1 MTLTISSCQDSEEVN
16 AKFNI
21 RTVHASF
28 ESEATR
34 VGIEQAPDSRDMITK
49 WQAGDKIHVFV
60 SKGNNIVDIGS
71 VPVHDISA
79 DGKSCVFQY
88 AIPDD
93 FDPYGEGF
101 DLICFTENCDPKIE
115 DGDIYYQAALTR
127 MPISQF
133 KAPLM
138 FETYVKEE
146 NSFGAFRHYGTYE
159 IMHVSNNTDK
169 AISFQLSGF
178 NAPYL
183 WYKIGGGAIRQWD
196 NSYVVD
202 LSYEAKQLSAPVTIP
217 AHSSDM
223 VVSWYMPTGQKI
235 EGAQITAN
243 IDGKY
248 VYSSNTISSQVTLC
262 TGIAYHMYATW
273 DGKELK
279 FKNGD
284 IDEQLT
290 ILKCPD
296 NHHPH
301 LIDLGLPSGT
311 KWACCNV
318 DTDHPENQK
327 PVNYGGYYA
336 WGETEGKSN
345 YEEKTYAFYKNGTYI
360 NIGDDIAG
368 TNYDVAHVKWG
379 SDWIMPTHDQI
390 KELWLNCS
398 YEHTTINGVSGYMF
412 KGTNGNSIFLPC
424 TGFRSG
430 KELLNRGSE
439 GYYSSSTPHSEN
451 SGSSWG
457 LYIYSDFACSAASLR
472 SIGHSVRPVEN
483 PIYYSTDLDAFDTPA
498 TPKAIDL
505 GLPSGT
511 KWANV
516 NVGAQSPSDYG
527 GYYAWGET
535 EEKDEYSSWTY
546 CYNQSGNS
554 IDIADIAGSEY
565 DVAHV
570 TWGGKWRMPTYNQI
584 QELIDNCSSKW
595 TITVKGVKGIKF
607 TGPNGRSIFMP
618 AAGLHWALPFPE
630 PIGNAC
636 YYWTSTKKTSDS
648 GYIEAYTIFFEQNRI
663 EWLNGQADYGQ
674 SVRPVSK

>member
-1 MTLTISSCQDSEEVN
+1 MISSCQDSEEVN

-202 LSYEAKQLSAPVTIP
+202 LSYEAKQLSAPVIIP

-284 IDEQLT
+284 EEQ
-290 ILKCPD
+290 
-296 NHHPH
+296 
-301 LIDLGLPSGT
+301 
-311 KWACCNV
+311 
-318 DTDHPENQK
+318 
-327 PVNYGGYYA
+327 
-336 WGETEGKSN
+336 
-345 YEEKTYAFYKNGTYI
+345 
-360 NIGDDIAG
+360 
-368 TNYDVAHVKWG
+368 
-379 SDWIMPTHDQI
+379 
-390 KELWLNCS
+390 
-398 YEHTTINGVSGYMF
+398 
-412 KGTNGNSIFLPC
+412 
-424 TGFRSG
+424 
-430 KELLNRGSE
+430 
-439 GYYSSSTPHSEN
+439 
-451 SGSSWG
+451 
-457 LYIYSDFACSAASLR
+457 
-472 SIGHSVRPVEN
+472 
-483 PIYYSTDLDAFDTPA
+483 PA
-498 TPKAIDL
+498 TGTPEGLKAIDL

-511 KWANV
+511 LWANM
-516 NVGAQSPSDYG
+516 NVGASKPEDYG

-535 EEKDEYSSWTY
+535 EEKDVYNWSAYINCDGSSST
-546 CYNQSGNS
+546 CHDLG
-554 IDIADIAGSEY
+554 ADIAGTEY

-570 TWGGKWRMPTYNQI
+570 KWGGDWGMPTDGQI
-584 QELIDNCSSKW
+584 QELLANTTSEWVQVNGVYGYRLTSKAA
-595 TITVKGVKGIKF
+595 G
-607 TGPNGRSIFMP
+607 NSNSIFIP
-618 AAGLHWALPFPE
+618 AAGYRSDGSLRYAGSFGYYWSSTQSYRNDFAYYFDFNSLNPPMGNYDWGSRSVGNSVRPVITPQKEETTTPEGLKAIDLGLPSGTLWANMNVGATAPEDYGDYFAWGETEVKDLYDETNYAYYQNGNYVNIGDDIAGTEYDVAHVKWGGDWVMPTSDQVQELLDNTTSEGTQVNGVNGRKFTSKAAGNSNSIFVPFSGVRDDGDLYDAGYGGYYWSSQKPWYSSIAYGLYVE
-630 PIGNAC
+630 SGNAVWGNN
-636 YYWTSTKKTSDS
+636 YPRY
-648 GYIEAYTIFFEQNRI
+648 
-663 EWLNGQADYGQ
+663 YGQ
-674 SVRPVSK
+674 SVRPVHRK

>member
-1 MTLTISSCQDSEEVN
+1 MISSCQDSEEVN
-16 AKFNI
+16 AKLNL

-49 WQAGDKIHVFV
+49 WQAGDKIHVFG

-101 DLICFTENCDPKIE
+101 NLICFTENCDPKIE

-146 NSFGAFRHYGTYE
+146 NSFGTFRHYGTYE
-159 IMHVSNNTDK
+159 IMHISNNTDK

-183 WYKIGGGAIRQWD
+183 WYKISGGAIRQWD

-284 IDEQLT
+284 EEQ
-290 ILKCPD
+290 
-296 NHHPH
+296 
-301 LIDLGLPSGT
+301 
-311 KWACCNV
+311 
-318 DTDHPENQK
+318 
-327 PVNYGGYYA
+327 
-336 WGETEGKSN
+336 
-345 YEEKTYAFYKNGTYI
+345 
-360 NIGDDIAG
+360 
-368 TNYDVAHVKWG
+368 
-379 SDWIMPTHDQI
+379 
-390 KELWLNCS
+390 
-398 YEHTTINGVSGYMF
+398 
-412 KGTNGNSIFLPC
+412 
-424 TGFRSG
+424 
-430 KELLNRGSE
+430 
-439 GYYSSSTPHSEN
+439 
-451 SGSSWG
+451 
-457 LYIYSDFACSAASLR
+457 
-472 SIGHSVRPVEN
+472 
-483 PIYYSTDLDAFDTPA
+483 PA
-498 TPKAIDL
+498 TGTPEGLKAIDL

-511 KWANV
+511 LWANM
-516 NVGAQSPSDYG
+516 NVGANAPEEYG
-527 GYYAWGET
+527 SYFAWGET
-535 EEKDEYSSWTY
+535 EAKETYNWSTYFDSDFDRYNLESGLRELLPEDDAATANWGSGWQMPSKEQIDELINSEYTTAEWTTQGGV
-546 CYNQSGNS
+546 NGRLITSKSNGNS
-554 IDIADIAGSEY
+554 IF
-565 DVAHV
+565 
-570 TWGGKWRMPTYNQI
+570 
-584 QELIDNCSSKW
+584 L
-595 TITVKGVKGIKF
+595 
-607 TGPNGRSIFMP
+607 P
-618 AAGLHWALPFPE
+618 AAGYRYDTSLNYAGSD
-630 PIGNAC
+630 GNYWSRSLSTNYSDYAYRLYFNSGNVVT
-636 YYWTSTKKTSDS
+636 YYYYRSS
-648 GYIEAYTIFFEQNRI
+648 
-663 EWLNGQADYGQ
+663 GQ
-674 SVRPVSK
+674 SVRPVRVQN